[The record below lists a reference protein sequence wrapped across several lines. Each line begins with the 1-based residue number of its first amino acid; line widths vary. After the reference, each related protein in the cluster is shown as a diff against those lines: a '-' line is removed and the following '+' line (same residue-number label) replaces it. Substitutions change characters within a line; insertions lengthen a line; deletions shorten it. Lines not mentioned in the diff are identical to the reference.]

1 MYETDYKYTFGDEE
15 RRFWRSTYN
24 AEKHE
29 TTYVDADTNWFELGK
44 EYESGGAG
52 VITTVDDYI
61 KFAQMLCDGGVTPE
75 GKRIIAFE
83 GIDLMRKTIN
93 ESQSAFT
100 MTDYKYALGVRT
112 HISNEN
118 NFSKSGLY
126 EFGWDGAYSYSVTEE
141 EVERLLSKA
150 EALTKDALEQYYAR
164 IIADTGVDTDVEEY
178 LASVG
183 TDLDAVAGEMK
194 VGEEIEAIVERLNGE
209 GYFTAEKKSIFA
221 KEIIGSFNSFSGFED
236 YEFKDDTLKVNSRFL
251 QKEIFY
257 KKQ

>member
-1 MYETDYKYTFGDEE
+1 MLLKKVLAVLLVLLITVVLFGC
-15 RRFWRSTYN
+15 
-24 AEKHE
+24 A
-29 TTYVDADTNWFELGK
+29 
-44 EYESGGAG
+44 
-52 VITTVDDYI
+52 
-61 KFAQMLCDGGVTPE
+61 
-75 GKRIIAFE
+75 
-83 GIDLMRKTIN
+83 
-93 ESQSAFT
+93 
-100 MTDYKYALGVRT
+100 
-112 HISNEN
+112 
-118 NFSKSGLY
+118 SKSDVLGNY
-126 EFGWDGAYSYSVTEE
+126 EAQLDITEIFNSRYTDTADIENYSLSELTLTQYLTVNEDGTYSYFVAEE

-209 GYFTAEKKSIFA
+209 GHFTAEKKSIFA